1 MRVANFSWGTM
12 HCVKAS
18 VEKVANNC
26 IHWSEVGTLGVH
38 RGSVLREGGH
48 YDHWVKSK
56 KVGKWEKEMEANT
69 FQLTRRQTE
78 ANSCS

>member
-1 MRVANFSWGTM
+1 M
-12 HCVKAS
+12 
-18 VEKVANNC
+18 
-26 IHWSEVGTLGVH
+26 H
-38 RGSVLREGGH
+38 RGSVLREGGY

>member
-26 IHWSEVGTLGVH
+26 IHWSEVGTLGVGPH
-38 RGSVLREGGH
+38 ASGVCVEGG
-48 YDHWVKSK
+48 WV
-56 KVGKWEKEMEANT
+56 
-69 FQLTRRQTE
+69 L
-78 ANSCS
+78 